1 MTAII
6 YCLIHLIEASTF
18 FEPLK
23 FSFLVHPLLKYLKP
37 LYLIFISCAFSFKI
51 FEASLSHHLVVL
63 LPKSCLADHASK
75 KLVDSHEMSDTKNIC
90 STTMRKV
97 RQLWLEKKCTS
108 SLLLPCHDG
117 PLIQFYCIHPVLS
130 LAFVPQTQ
138 AASSQLRQLRRN
150 VPCSFSCPMSIT
162 WCIQNAG
169 NATQCC
175 DAMRAPLFGEKN
187 QLVEM

>member
-1 MTAII
+1 MRWVTR
-6 YCLIHLIEASTF
+6 
-18 FEPLK
+18 K
-23 FSFLVHPLLKYLKP
+23 
-37 LYLIFISCAFSFKI
+37 ISVRPPWK
-51 FEASLSHHLVVL
+51 
-63 LPKSCLADHASK
+63 
-75 KLVDSHEMSDTKNIC
+75 
-90 STTMRKV
+90 KV
-97 RQLWLEKKCTS
+97 RQSRLEKKCTS

-187 QLVEM
+187 QLVEMQMRFLGLHPPCHLILLLTHWKEANPHAYCTSWSPPRKWQCWGNWGSWGSRGRE